1 MPCLHHN
8 GEITGY
14 TAQAVRSG
22 VVKGTT
28 DVGGTTREATISGL
42 SPSTQY
48 IVQVAAENGAGIGL
62 YGSGISIT
70 TSGKYEH
77 TFGS

>member
-1 MPCLHHN
+1 MLCLHRN

-14 TAQAVRSG
+14 TAQAVRDG
-22 VVKGTT
+22 MVKGTT
-28 DVGGTTREATISGL
+28 DVDGTTREATISGL
-42 SPSTQY
+42 SPSTPY
-48 IVQVAAENGAGIGL
+48 NVKVAAVNGAGIGP
-62 YGSGISIT
+62 YSSGILIM